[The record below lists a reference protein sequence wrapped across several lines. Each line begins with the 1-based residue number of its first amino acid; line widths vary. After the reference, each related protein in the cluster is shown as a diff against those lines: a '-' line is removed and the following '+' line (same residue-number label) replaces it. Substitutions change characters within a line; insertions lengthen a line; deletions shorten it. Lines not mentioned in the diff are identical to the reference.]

1 MDIAAMNIRITFQK
15 SEVVSDQVGNRK
27 NVWTDY
33 HSCFATISDSVGR
46 SSVENGAAGMTT
58 EHAEVGFTVRFCK
71 KTMAVDTTGFR
82 ILWNGGVYNIRKVD
96 HLNLKKHALK
106 FRCEKERQ

>member
-1 MDIAAMNIRITFQK
+1 MDIAHDALPISFQK
-15 SEVVSDQVGNRK
+15 CEVVADRVGNRK
-27 NVWTDY
+27 RVWTDC

>member
-1 MDIAAMNIRITFQK
+1 MDIAAMNTRITFQK
-15 SEVVSDQVGNRK
+15 CDVVADRIGNRK
-27 NVWTDY
+27 SVWTEY
-33 HSCFATISDSVGR
+33 HSCFATISDSVGK
-46 SSVENGAAGMTT
+46 SSVEGAAAGGTT
-58 EHAEVGFTVRFCK
+58 GHSDISFTVRFCK
-71 KTMAVDTTGFR
+71 KMMAVDTTGYR

>member
-1 MDIAAMNIRITFQK
+1 MEIGVMNTRIAIQK
-15 SEVVSDQVGNRK
+15 CEVVADRMGNRK

-46 SSVENGAAGMTT
+46 SSVENGAAGVTT
-58 EHAEVGFTVRFCK
+58 GHAEIGFTVRFCK

>member
-1 MDIAAMNIRITFQK
+1 MDIAAMNTGIIFQK
-15 SEVVSDQVGNRK
+15 CEVVADRIGNRK
-27 NVWTDY
+27 SVWTDY

-46 SSVENGAAGMTT
+46 SFVENGAAGMTT

-71 KTMAVDTTGFR
+71 KAMAVDTTGFR
-82 ILWNGGVYNIRKVD
+82 ILWTGGVYNIRKAD

>member
-1 MDIAAMNIRITFQK
+1 MDIAVMNTRITFQK
-15 SEVVSDQVGNRK
+15 SEAVADQVGNRK

-33 HSCFATISDSVGR
+33 HSCFATISDSVGK
-46 SSVENGAAGMTT
+46 SSVENEAAGLTT
-58 EHAEVGFTVRFCK
+58 EHSDISFTVRFCK
-71 KTMAVDTTGFR
+71 KMMAVDTTSYR